1 MATFEVKIVKVD
13 AIEEHP
19 NADAIEFARIAGYV
33 SIVKKGQVKA
43 GDLVVYIPEAAVMPQ
58 WLLESIGLWK
68 HDSDKGALA
77 GKQGT
82 RVKAIKLRGSIS
94 QGIVV
99 QTKLMPKDH
108 GNGNMLTT
116 DTGEVWVNEGQEVS
130 ELLGI
135 TKYEPKIPT
144 CLNGE
149 VCNVF
154 GNTLKFDIENIQKH
168 PDIFEDGEQ
177 VLATEK
183 LHGTWTC
190 FGYVPMLGHPDLREG
205 NLIITSKGLSD
216 QGLAFKDNE
225 ANEKN
230 LYVRTFDAQEGL
242 MDALKALAVKKDQP
256 VYVLGETFGMGVQD
270 LHYGLTDTKFLAFD
284 IYVGEPGK
292 GEYLNCLDFMM
303 TAHTLHIDTVPVLYR
318 GPFIQKKLKE
328 FRDGNETISGRGDC
342 IREGIVIKP
351 CTERRDDR
359 IGRVVLKWVSPDYL
373 TRRGKKGQEL
383 TEFN

>member
-33 SIVKKGQVKA
+33 SIVKKDQVKA
-43 GDLVVYIPEAAVMPQ
+43 GDLVVYVPEAAVMPQ
-58 WLLESIGLWK
+58 WLLEHIGLWK
-68 HDSDKGALA
+68 HDSAKGALA
-77 GKQGT
+77 GKKGT

-94 QGIVV
+94 QGIVI
-99 QTKLMPKDH
+99 QTKLIPKDH
-108 GNGNMLTT
+108 IDGNMLTT
-116 DTGEVWVNEGQEVS
+116 EAGEVWVTEGQEVS

-154 GNTLKFDIENIQKH
+154 GHTLKFDIENIQKH
-168 PDIFEDGEQ
+168 PDIFNEGED
-177 VLATEK
+177 VIATEK

-190 FGYVPMLGHPDLREG
+190 FGYVPGLDHPDIREG

-225 ANEKN
+225 ANVRN
-230 LYVRTFDAQEGL
+230 LYIRTFNAHEGL
-242 MDALKALAVKKDQP
+242 LDALRTLALRKGKP

-284 IYVGEPGK
+284 IYIGEPGR
-292 GEYLNCLDFMM
+292 GIYLDCLEFMSN
-303 TAHTLHIDTVPVLYR
+303 AHTLNIDTVPSLYR
-318 GPFIQKKLKE
+318 GPFIQDKLKE
-328 FRDGNETISGRGDC
+328 FRDGKETISGHGDC

-351 CTERRDDR
+351 CTERRCDE
-359 IGRVVLKWVSPDYL
+359 IGRVMLKWVSPYYL
-373 TRRGKKGQEL
+373 TRRGKKGQEP